1 MKTGIILGV
10 ILGLGILAIAALA
23 VVMLVVLPVSRQTS
37 AEPFSTTATPNI
49 VIASTSVPVAAAT
62 SGITPITP
70 TDSLPPGNPGANF
83 ILNVSDFTV
92 NDFSANITAL
102 FTNQG
107 SDDAH
112 NVQAQVQAT
121 SEGSAVKIN
130 GNDVFVI
137 ALGTIKA
144 QQTISAKTTLS
155 FNLLDGLKVTN
166 SGATFNLLLISNE
179 KTQGFSYYY
188 RP

>member
-10 ILGLGILAIAALA
+10 ILGFGILAITALA
-23 VVMLVVLPVSRQTS
+23 VVMLVILPVSRQTS
-37 AEPFSTTATPNI
+37 AESFSTTATPNI
-49 VIASTSVPVAAAT
+49 VIASTSIAAAANP
-62 SGITPITP
+62 GITPVIP
-70 TDSLPPGNPGANF
+70 TNSLPPVNPGVNF

-92 NDFSANITAL
+92 NDFSADITAL

-107 SDDAH
+107 PDDAH

-137 ALGTIKA
+137 SLGTIRA
-144 QQTISAKTTLS
+144 QQTISAKTTLT
-155 FNLLDGLKVTN
+155 FNLLDGLKVTG
-166 SGATFNLLLISNE
+166 SGANINLLLISNE
-179 KTQGFSYYY
+179 KTQGFSYDY